1 MVKEI
6 ELVRIKLL
14 TKWLYN
20 IAEEIENNKAL
31 SDEDI
36 MTLLLSLRDA
46 ISDLNTEVT
55 ILIRENSQNK
65 K

>member
-6 ELVRIKLL
+6 SLVRVKILA
-14 TKWLYN
+14 KWIHD
-20 IAEEIENNKAL
+20 IAEEVENNKAL

-36 MTLLLSLRDA
+36 MILLLSLKD
-46 ISDLNTEVT
+46 IMSDLNTEVT

>member
-31 SDEDI
+31 TDEDI

>member
-6 ELVRIKLL
+6 SLVRIKILS
-14 TKWLYN
+14 KWVYD
-20 IAEEIENNKAL
+20 IANEISNNKAL
-31 SDEDI
+31 TDEDI
-36 MTLLLSLRDA
+36 MILLYSLKDT

-55 ILIRENSQNK
+55 IMLRENSQNK